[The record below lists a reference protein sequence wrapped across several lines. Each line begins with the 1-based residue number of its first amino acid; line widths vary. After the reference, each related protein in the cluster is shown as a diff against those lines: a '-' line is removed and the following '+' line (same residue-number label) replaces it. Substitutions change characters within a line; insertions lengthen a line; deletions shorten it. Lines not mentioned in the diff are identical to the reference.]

1 VNTDNVNTDNNCLE
15 EKMNYSQC
23 WLNYNPIDNY
33 EDRDMLSDIGI
44 CIATNQISTI
54 IENAVSELS
63 YALKRMLNINCNK
76 EYMTE
81 DDQYEELKSGII
93 LRLNTKDKSGYNN
106 EGYSIKHIDKTVR
119 IEAET
124 ESGILYGCFD
134 LIRRIAQ
141 GELIRGIDIME
152 KPKNNIRIL
161 NHWDNMD
168 GSIER
173 GYSGKSFFFKND
185 ELIINERTRDYAR
198 LISSVGINATVINN
212 VNVHGAASDLITDRY
227 LDKLRIMA
235 DIFAG
240 YNIRLFLSANFAA
253 PIEIGGLTV
262 SDPLDKDVIDW
273 WKKCVKNIYDKIP
286 NFGGFLIKAD
296 SEGRPG
302 PFTYGRTHADGANML
317 ARALKPYGGL
327 LIWRCFVYN
336 CQQDWRDY
344 KTDRARAAYDNFIG
358 LDGKFDD
365 NVILQI
371 KNGPMDFQVREPVS
385 TLFGGLKKT
394 NMILEVQAAQEY
406 TGQQRDVCYLIP
418 MWKEILEFET
428 YSKHGG
434 SRVADIVSGRTYNQ
448 INCGLAAVSNTG
460 NDYNWTGHDLV
471 ASNLYG
477 FGRLSWDTELSSEE
491 IAREW
496 TVQTFPHNGK
506 VIKAVL
512 DILMKS
518 WPVYE
523 KYTSPLGIGWMIN
536 PHNHYG
542 PNVDGYEYDRWGT
555 YHRADRYGLGVDRT
569 VKSGTGYIGQ
579 YNEPN
584 ASMYENKESCP
595 EELLLFFHYI
605 RYDYRLKNGKTLI
618 QHIYDTHF
626 EGVED
631 VEEMIKSWESL
642 QGLIPD
648 DIYERV
654 RKRFDIQYRN
664 ANEWRDVVNTYFYRK
679 SGINDEKGR
688 KIY

>member
-1 VNTDNVNTDNNCLE
+1 
-15 EKMNYSQC
+15 MNYSQC

-240 YNIRLFLSANFAA
+240 YNIRLFLSANFA
-253 PIEIGGLTV
+253 
-262 SDPLDKDVIDW
+262 
-273 WKKCVKNIYDKIP
+273 
-286 NFGGFLIKAD
+286 
-296 SEGRPG
+296 
-302 PFTYGRTHADGANML
+302 
-317 ARALKPYGGL
+317 
-327 LIWRCFVYN
+327 
-336 CQQDWRDY
+336 
-344 KTDRARAAYDNFIG
+344 
-358 LDGKFDD
+358 
-365 NVILQI
+365 
-371 KNGPMDFQVREPVS
+371 
-385 TLFGGLKKT
+385 
-394 NMILEVQAAQEY
+394 
-406 TGQQRDVCYLIP
+406 
-418 MWKEILEFET
+418 
-428 YSKHGG
+428 
-434 SRVADIVSGRTYNQ
+434 
-448 INCGLAAVSNTG
+448 
-460 NDYNWTGHDLV
+460 
-471 ASNLYG
+471 LY
-477 FGRLSWDTELSSEE
+477 
-491 IAREW
+491 
-496 TVQTFPHNGK
+496 
-506 VIKAVL
+506 
-512 DILMKS
+512 
-518 WPVYE
+518 
-523 KYTSPLGIGWMIN
+523 
-536 PHNHYG
+536 
-542 PNVDGYEYDRWGT
+542 
-555 YHRADRYGLGVDRT
+555 
-569 VKSGTGYIGQ
+569 
-579 YNEPN
+579 
-584 ASMYENKESCP
+584 
-595 EELLLFFHYI
+595 
-605 RYDYRLKNGKTLI
+605 
-618 QHIYDTHF
+618 
-626 EGVED
+626 
-631 VEEMIKSWESL
+631 
-642 QGLIPD
+642 
-648 DIYERV
+648 
-654 RKRFDIQYRN
+654 
-664 ANEWRDVVNTYFYRK
+664 
-679 SGINDEKGR
+679 
-688 KIY
+688 